1 MPYES
6 HRHKSKTRQLIHLT
20 WSNFL
25 VNAVEAMEALLEIL
39 VANPYAM
46 VVVVTVM
53 VAALR
58 FAVGL
63 VASAVL
69 VLGTERNLGQPKPGG
84 MR

>member
-1 MPYES
+1 M
-6 HRHKSKTRQLIHLT
+6 
-20 WSNFL
+20 
-25 VNAVEAMEALLEIL
+25 NAVEAMEALLEIL